1 MAILEKIID
10 KDLLGEFL
18 SGLKSL
24 FAAKSHTHDYLPL
37 SGGTLTGNLTGKYI
51 VGTWLQATALNH
63 SASKQSRVVVQ
74 DSSGLLYSRTPDELR
89 ADIGAASTSV
99 ATAEADGLMSAED
112 KKKLDS
118 GGGGSSAPTLVSD
131 VFELED
137 LSVQGGVFEN
147 AGEGWNTFT
156 FPESFDAPPL
166 VLAQCE
172 GYGVEVKGVTAER
185 FLYMVTQATSSSGS
199 SKTLYYGKSSQYR
212 LSGIVATSDSA
223 GSYWTNQG
231 SFTVLTAAGSSGTAG
246 VAEKVAVRWAA
257 IEKGGE

>member
-1 MAILEKIID
+1 MKDLID
-10 KDLLGEFL
+10 KGLLGEFL
-18 SGLKSL
+18 AGLKGL
-24 FAAKSHTHDYLPL
+24 FATKD
-37 SGGTLTGNLTGKYI
+37 
-51 VGTWLQATALNH
+51 
-63 SASKQSRVVVQ
+63 
-74 DSSGLLYSRTPDELR
+74 
-89 ADIGAASTSV
+89 V

-112 KKKLDS
+112 KRKLDGLSGS
-118 GGGGSSAPTLVSD
+118 GGSEELLLALLSD
-131 VFELED
+131 TRELED
-137 LSVQGGVFEN
+137 LSVQGGEFEN
-147 AGEGWNTFT
+147 AGEGWNTFE
-156 FPESFDAPPL
+156 FPEPFDAPPL

-212 LSGIVATSDSA
+212 LSDIVATSDSA

>member
-1 MAILEKIID
+1 MAILERIID

-18 SGLKSL
+18 AGLKGL
-24 FAAKSHTHDYLPL
+24 FATKD
-37 SGGTLTGNLTGKYI
+37 
-51 VGTWLQATALNH
+51 
-63 SASKQSRVVVQ
+63 
-74 DSSGLLYSRTPDELR
+74 
-89 ADIGAASTSV
+89 V
-99 ATAEADGLMSAED
+99 ATAESDGLMSAED

-118 GGGGSSAPTLVSD
+118 SGGGSNAPTLVPD

-137 LSVQGGVFEN
+137 LAVQGGVFEN

-156 FPESFDAPPL
+156 FHEPFEAPPL

-185 FLYMVTQATSSSGS
+185 FLYMVTQATSSSGVS
-199 SKTLYYGKSSQYR
+199 RTLY
-212 LSGIVATSDSA
+212 LSTRYDYVFAKKQNYDG
-223 GSYWTNQG
+223 G
-231 SFTVLTAAGSSGTAG
+231 SFTVLTEAGSSGTAG

>member
-1 MAILEKIID
+1 MKDLIDKGLLKDLID

-18 SGLKSL
+18 SELKSL
-24 FAAKSHTHDYLPL
+24 FAAKD
-37 SGGTLTGNLTGKYI
+37 
-51 VGTWLQATALNH
+51 
-63 SASKQSRVVVQ
+63 
-74 DSSGLLYSRTPDELR
+74 
-89 ADIGAASTSV
+89 V

-118 GGGGSSAPTLVSD
+118 SGGGSNAPTLVPD

-137 LSVQGGVFEN
+137 LAVQGGEFEN
-147 AGEGWNTFT
+147 AGEGWNTFE
-156 FPESFDAPPL
+156 FPEPFDAPPL

-199 SKTLYYGKSSQYR
+199 SKTLYYGNSRQYG

-223 GSYWTNQG
+223 GYSWTNQG
-231 SFTVLTAAGSSGTAG
+231 SFTVLTAAGSSGTSG
-246 VAEKVAVRWAA
+246 VADAVTVRWAA
-257 IEKGGE
+257 MEKGGE